1 MHTDSLR
8 HLRDA
13 VRRKCPE
20 KWRTNIW
27 FLFHDSAPAHWLVVA
42 KDFVAKNKV
51 TLEHHPYS
59 PDLDPAKFY
68 LFHCLKSALKLQCS
82 CDATDMK
89 NVTQELKSLS

>member
-1 MHTDSLR
+1 MHTDSLH
-8 HLRDA
+8 HLRDS

-42 KDFVAKNKV
+42 KDFVAQNKV
-51 TLEHHPYS
+51 TLEHLPYS

-68 LFHCLKSALKLQCS
+68 LFPLFEINIKMTVLL
-82 CDATDMK
+82 
-89 NVTQELKSLS
+89 